1 MKDIIHKKTIL
12 LSAISIMCVVVGIAY
27 GIKSK
32 DKILMIMSVIICGV
46 NIFKVLELRSIYKHN
61 KYIVISGR
69 CLESIYKIAENYRIY
84 RILSNDDIIEISV
97 PKNIKLSINEEYNL
111 YFKQSNLVSEEYGAW
126 IKNKIL
132 SEYFLGYEKVNHETE
147 K

>member
-12 LSAISIMCVVVGIAY
+12 LSAISIMCVIVGIAY

-46 NIFKVLELRSIYKHN
+46 NIFKIFELRNIYNQN
-61 KYIVISGR
+61 KYMIISGR
-69 CLESIYKIAENYRIY
+69 CLESIYKITGNYRLY
-84 RILSNDDIIEISV
+84 RILSNDDVIEISV
-97 PKNIKLSINEEYNL
+97 PKNVKLSINEDYKL
-111 YFKQSNLVSEEYGAW
+111 YFKQSNLISGECGDW

-132 SEYFLGYEKVNHETE
+132 SECFLGYEVANQGTE
-147 K
+147 G

>member
-69 CLESIYKIAENYRIY
+69 CLESIYKIAENYRMY
-84 RILSNDDIIEISV
+84 RILSCDDVIEISV

-111 YFKQSNLVSEEYGAW
+111 YFKQSNLVSGEYGAW

-132 SEYFLGYEKVNHETE
+132 SECFLGYEKINHETE